1 MRRYGRFMKTKF
13 RIAAGFLFAAWA
25 TTAHAQSTDD
35 DTPYWASVRV
45 GEVNMRVGPA
55 ETYRIVWTY
64 HRPQLPMKVLRRNE
78 GWRLVEDPDGE
89 RGWLLARFLSRERT
103 GIVKGKGLAEM
114 RAQGAADSRLLWRVE
129 PGVVGKL
136 GDCSEGWCRFDIKGR
151 TGYLPENRLWGSGA
165 P

>member
-1 MRRYGRFMKTKF
+1 MKTSI
-13 RIAAGFLFAAWA
+13 RIAAAFLFAAWTA
-25 TTAHAQSTDD
+25 PAHAQSTDD
-35 DTPYWASVRV
+35 EIPYWASVRV

-55 ETYRIVWTY
+55 ETYRIAWIY

-103 GIVKGKGLAEM
+103 AIVKGKGLTDM
-114 RAQGAADSRLLWRVE
+114 RAQGAADSQLLWRVE
-129 PGVVGKL
+129 PGVVAKL
-136 GDCSEGWCRFDIKGR
+136 GDCAGGWCRVEIHGR
-151 TGYLPENRLWGSGA
+151 SGYLPETRLWGVGQ